1 MKYIIY
7 SVMIVLMLSCE
18 SKTKMDKPENL
29 LTKKQMI
36 ELLTDMHLAN
46 STSGVNNIH
55 EEKNKNYMSLVYE
68 KYKVD
73 SVQFAESNMYYAA
86 NVEEYEDIF
95 LKVEKRIKVI
105 QKKYQTELDSILENA
120 EELREGAT
128 PKENIRKLDDN
139 Y

>member
-1 MKYIIY
+1 
-7 SVMIVLMLSCE
+7 MIVLMLSCE

>member
-1 MKYIIY
+1 
-7 SVMIVLMLSCE
+7 MIVLMLSCE
-18 SKTKMDKPENL
+18 SKTKIEKPENL
-29 LTKKQMI
+29 LTKRQMI
-36 ELLTDMHLAN
+36 ELLTDMHFAN
-46 STSGVNNIH
+46 STSGINNIH
-55 EEKNKNYMSLVYE
+55 EEKNRNYMSLVYE

-73 SVQFAESNMYYAA
+73 SVQFAESNLYYAA
-86 NVEEYEDIF
+86 NVDEYEDIF